1 MASLHSQCE
10 QPQVR
15 SMHFNVK
22 ENYWIQLPDKS
33 DEAEVV
39 NSICLSSGHKVSPA
53 HLHNTDHFPHG
64 HRPGRHCYWRGKWL

>member
-39 NSICLSSGHKVSPA
+39 NSICLSSG
-53 HLHNTDHFPHG
+53 T
-64 HRPGRHCYWRGKWL
+64 R